1 MEYLELNRINNINNI
16 KLKNKYIKKNVMNNF
31 MENFI
36 NKYNL
41 DENFKNKINY
51 NYCSSKNGILN
62 LLDKGKDKFNI
73 LPENKKN
80 YYAWNFDSPKNKII
94 KINNNFILYHS
105 YQYKNSYMT
114 RYKLYHKIQFGHINN
129 FPLKI
134 RILFYIFK
142 INIRL

>member
-80 YYAWNFDSPKNKII
+80 YYAW
-94 KINNNFILYHS
+94 
-105 YQYKNSYMT
+105 
-114 RYKLYHKIQFGHINN
+114 
-129 FPLKI
+129 
-134 RILFYIFK
+134 
-142 INIRL
+142 